1 MRVIRTNLF
10 SAYTSGSNSINADST
25 KFFNIICDETCT
37 EFPSFLLYR
46 KNNSGLSTV
55 CAVQEHAN
63 PVFVN
68 TFTQFYKKLDNSQC
82 NNVLYKISYKGT
94 IYYVN
99 KGLILDSNFNILL
112 LCTLKGPKEDFFN
125 NCTACVYI
133 HPSIIVYSSLLLNK
147 NIIKNLLP
155 RIVSSSTIYI
165 PSNYRLIE
173 RPLEISI
180 KDVTSKFILPNIS
193 PKSYNTLDEDINKLL
208 IDNVELITQQL

>member
-1 MRVIRTNLF
+1 MRVIRTSLF
-10 SAYTSGSNSINADST
+10 LASTHEDNSINADST

-68 TFTQFYKKLDNSQC
+68 TFTQFYKKLDNSKC

-125 NCTACVYI
+125 NCTVCVYI